1 MTLRVAVRSV
11 TIELRSDPANPNT
24 ANNLLTYRVHRHLD
38 TMGDLS
44 SSTALTRVAEFL
56 KHPDDLNGVAML
68 KQKLS
73 REKAAIDSQLK
84 AGVQSQIEVT
94 LAGMHSLEVAK
105 EKIDVVGNNVRN
117 VNQLSIESRE
127 AVLQFDKINDLS
139 RVLRNFEETQMF
151 INNFT
156 TMQNDLQ
163 IIEQLMDA
171 DGDLSYKSD
180 FDNLVE
186 IHYRLSQLRDVEDE
200 AMFHAQGDED
210 NTRTIKRHFSSL
222 DRLVSRF
229 DDTLRYIA
237 GNALKILTKGEV
249 SVLVRTAKILAL
261 EQKQDLAA
269 SISRDILTSKDKG
282 NRNSALI
289 SSIHTTTH
297 RRVRR
302 YYETF
307 FNALQSN
314 VTSTFEKCI
323 KACQGD
329 PDLLLDQFEF
339 VERDLEITKLGL
351 VKCFPAHFDIMDK
364 MVRYYHKHIYTALED
379 VMKEEP
385 PAHTILHI
393 LEYVENYYKFI
404 DSIGVQSRI
413 LKEKLNLG
421 NEEHNNVIQNRDV
434 TSLHGSIVELG
445 AHRDDVLYPP
455 LLDGKESQLYDDY
468 LGIIVK
474 LLHEWYNNMAINEK
488 EYFVTRQVSPDMLAD
503 NLYGLRD
510 GQTVFKLITQQ
521 LDSAA
526 MSNQERI
533 LAACVEACSDLL
545 TLRIESWQK
554 IVNQQVALAKEA
566 TEDSDFPPG
575 LLEYMIALANDQLR
589 AAHFLSAISTQRS
602 AMVGPKYKTQIISTL
617 DSTTG
622 KCLDFATFCVGKIAE
637 MAFSDV
643 EGPFKELYVSS
654 AWYKGQ
660 PANQIS
666 GTLEEYAMLCDQHMD
681 PDLFE
686 NFVDQLLRRL
696 VLFYMDALEDVRSLK
711 VKNAVEQ
718 VRKDVEV
725 YYKMFIKPFMKID
738 AQEVQS
744 QFRAFDYLIEI
755 WQTPDKELK
764 AYLLDINSSNDLSVE
779 LIEQMILVRKDLE
792 KKDVREII
800 AELRRGAWERNET
813 REQEEEQLES
823 REQTY
828 FLANYKPRRLR
839 HEIFR
844 AV

>member
-1 MTLRVAVRSV
+1 
-11 TIELRSDPANPNT
+11 
-24 ANNLLTYRVHRHLD
+24 
-38 TMGDLS
+38 MGDLS
-44 SSTALTRVAEFL
+44 NSTALTRVAEFL

-73 REKAAIDSQLK
+73 REKAAVDAQLK

-105 EKIDVVGNNVRN
+105 EKIDGVGNNVRN
-117 VNQLSIESRE
+117 VNQLSVDSRE

-139 RVLRNFEETQMF
+139 RVLRNFEETQVF

-163 IIEQLMDA
+163 IIEQLMNE
-171 DGDLSYKSD
+171 DGVPHYKSD
-180 FDNLVE
+180 FVNLVE

-200 AMFHAQGDED
+200 AMFHAEGDED
-210 NTRTIKRHFSSL
+210 NTRTIKRHFASL

-229 DDTLRYIA
+229 DDSLRYIA
-237 GNALKILTKGEV
+237 ANALKILTKGEV
-249 SVLVRTAKILAL
+249 SVLVRAAKILAL
-261 EQKQDLAA
+261 EQKLDLAS
-269 SISRDILTSKDKG
+269 SISRDILNSKDKG
-282 NRNSALI
+282 NRNSALM

-297 RRVRR
+297 RRFRN

-307 FNALQSN
+307 FSALESSIA
-314 VTSTFEKCI
+314 STFEKCI
-323 KACQGD
+323 KACQDD

-351 VKCFPAHFDIMDK
+351 VKCFPAHFDIMDRV
-364 MVRYYHKHIYTALED
+364 VRYYHKHIYTALED

-393 LEYVENYYKFI
+393 LEYVENYYKFMG
-404 DSIGVQSRI
+404 SIGIQSRI
-413 LKEKLNLG
+413 LKEKLNIG
-421 NEEHNNVIQNRDV
+421 NEEPTAMIQNRDV
-434 TSLHGSIVELG
+434 TSIHGSILEPG
-445 AHRDDVLYPP
+445 SYRDDVLYPP

-474 LLHEWYNNMAINEK
+474 LLHEWHNNMAINEK
-488 EYFVTRQVSPDMLAD
+488 EYFVTRQVPPDMLAD
-503 NLYGLRD
+503 ELFGLRD

-526 MSNQERI
+526 MANQERI

-545 TLRIESWQK
+545 TLRIESWEK
-554 IVNQQVALAKEA
+554 IVNEQVALSRDA
-566 TEDSDFPPG
+566 TEESDFPPG
-575 LLEYMIALANDQLR
+575 LLEYLVALANDQLR

-602 AMVGPKYKTQIISTL
+602 AMVGPRYRAQIISNL
-617 DSTTG
+617 DTTTG
-622 KCLDFATFCVGKIAE
+622 KCLDFATFCVGKIAQ

-643 EGPFKELYVSS
+643 EGPFKELYVSNI
-654 AWYKGQ
+654 WYKGQ

-666 GTLEEYAMLCDQHMD
+666 GTLEEYAMVCDRHMD

-686 NFVDQLLRRL
+686 NFVDQLLRYL

-725 YYKMFIKPFMKID
+725 YYKMFMKPFMKID

-755 WQTPDKELK
+755 WQTPKDDLK
-764 AYLLDINSSNDLSVE
+764 SYLLDSEQDNDLSVE
-779 LIEQMILVRKDLE
+779 LIEQIVLVRKDIE
-792 KKDVREII
+792 KKEVREII
-800 AELRRGAWERNET
+800 GELRKGAWERIET
-813 REQEEEQLES
+813 REDEDDQAESQEQS
-823 REQTY
+823 Y

-839 HEIFR
+839 HDIFR
-844 AV
+844 AF